1 MKKQTRKIIASL
13 VMLILSVAMLG
24 SATYAWF
31 AMNAS
36 VGVGGMSV
44 TAGTPTNL
52 LIATSENGT
61 YGYEATFEAHTGSGK
76 LLPVSTADPT
86 DTSKFF
92 ALVSSASLSTNGGAA
107 GSGEYQVASTPLV
120 IGSDIDGYY
129 IDYPIFL
136 KTSAG
141 SKNAMVYLSNVV
153 ITDKNNTNLSKAVRI
168 ALYEFA
174 DDGTLIMDYNTI
186 CGIDPNDAS
195 PGVNAIISVNGD
207 TKATP
212 TLAGAGTY
220 EYSGERAIE
229 VTSSPKA
236 LTLRVWIEGQ
246 DSDCANANAGANL
259 SISVTFSAYEAP

>member
-31 AMNAS
+31 AINAS

-76 LLPVSTADPT
+76 LLPVSTTDPT

-107 GSGEYQVASTPLV
+107 DSGEYQVASTPLV
-120 IGSDIDGYY
+120 IGSDTDGYY

-141 SKNAMVYLSNVV
+141 SKGALVYLSKLA
-153 ITDKNNTNLSKAVRI
+153 ITDSKGTALPNAVRV
-168 ALYEFA
+168 ALIEAPNGDLGRFYGVDPA
-174 DDGTLIMDYNTI
+174 DVTT
-186 CGIDPNDAS
+186 
-195 PGVNAIISVNGD
+195 GVNAITSTTGETQNTTTI
-207 TKATP
+207 P
-212 TLAGAGTY
+212 GAGTY
-220 EYSGERAIE
+220 EYGNTSIAIGS
-229 VTSSPKA
+229 TPTA
-236 LTLRVWIEGQ
+236 LILRVWIEGQ